1 MTGFAGTE
9 PLDLAATWIAAAVTL
24 LVLAYLFGERRLF
37 RYAQHLLAGLATG
50 YAVLIA
56 VREVL
61 IPRLVEPLAND
72 PASNVLLWA
81 AAALVVV
88 LAAARWLPRAVVAI
102 PVAVLIAGTAAFAL
116 GGAVA
121 GTLLPQLASSVL
133 PAGAPLADLA
143 SATLAM
149 VITALVLV
157 SFLHGIPRGT
167 LVGGAAGLGR
177 LLVLGGIGGWL
188 GFLIVSRLV
197 LLVDRLSFLLS
208 DWLRLSA

>member
-1 MTGFAGTE
+1 MTGFAGDA

-24 LVLAYLFGERRLF
+24 VVLAYLFGERRLF

-50 YAVLIA
+50 YLVVIA

-61 IPRLVEPLAND
+61 VPRLVEPLATD
-72 PASNVLLWA
+72 PGGNVLLWA
-81 AAALVVV
+81 AAALVVAI
-88 LAAARWLPRAVVAI
+88 AAARWLPRSVVAI

-121 GTLLPQLASSVL
+121 GTLLPQLAASVL
-133 PAGAPLADLA
+133 PAGAPLIDLA
-143 SATLAM
+143 NGLLAM

-157 SFLHGIPRGT
+157 SFLHGIPRGR
-167 LVGGAAGLGR
+167 LVGGAAGVGR

-197 LLVDRLSFLLS
+197 LLVDRLSFLLT
-208 DWLRLSA
+208 DWLRVSG

>member
-1 MTGFAGTE
+1 MNGFAGDA

-24 LVLAYLFGERRLF
+24 VVLAYLFGERRLF

-50 YAVLIA
+50 YLVVIS

-61 IPRLVEPLAND
+61 VPRLVEPLATD
-72 PASNVLLWA
+72 PGGNVLLWA
-81 AAALVVV
+81 AAALVAA
-88 LAAARWLPRAVVAI
+88 LAAARWLPRSVVAV

-121 GTLLPQLASSVL
+121 GTLLPQLAASVL
-133 PAGAPLADLA
+133 PADAPLIDLA
-143 SATLAM
+143 DGVLAM

-157 SFLHGIPRGT
+157 SFLHGIPRGR
-167 LVGGAAGLGR
+167 LMGGAAGAGR

-197 LLVDRLSFLLS
+197 LLVDRLSFLLT
-208 DWLRLSA
+208 DWLRVSG